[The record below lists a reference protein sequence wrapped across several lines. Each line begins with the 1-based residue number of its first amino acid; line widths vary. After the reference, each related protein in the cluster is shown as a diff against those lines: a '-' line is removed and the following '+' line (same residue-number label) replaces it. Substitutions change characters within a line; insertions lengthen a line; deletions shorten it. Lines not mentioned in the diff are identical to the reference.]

1 MAVIKSMKLKG
12 FKSFAK
18 NLDLEFGTGFNCV
31 IGPNGSGKSN
41 IMDALCFVLGK
52 LSAKSMRAEKSSN
65 LIFNGGKKGSPLKEA
80 EVSIIFTNENKEFPV
95 ESEEVKITRVIRKNG
110 TSVYKIN
117 DQVLTRQQ
125 IIEALSKAR
134 IDPDGHNIILQGDI
148 VRFMEMR
155 PDKRRELLEEIAGIS
170 IFEDKKAKALNS
182 LNKVESQLNDATLI
196 LREREVY
203 LRELKKDKDQAEK
216 YRNLEKNIK
225 SNKATY
231 LNIQIKDKQLK
242 LDEIKSRISKQE
254 QKIKKLNETID
265 QIRKKI
271 EKKKQELK
279 DINANIEEKGEK
291 EAISLQDDVEKIKT
305 NLATNTE
312 RLATCRN
319 EVSKLTERKRQLITS
334 EEETGKTIKGLENSR
349 KELLQETQ
357 NLKEKEVKQS
367 IQLKQLKSKLGLT
380 ENTELNKIEEELD
393 KKTESYEELQTKNQ
407 EFLRE
412 KFNLDAQISSLNEKI
427 ASVEKLEKN
436 TDSKKTKI
444 EFEKISKELT
454 RSLTE
459 DTAIYSQLKK
469 VREDYAKLNEDL
481 FKVQTQQSSIKATT
495 EADRAVRNILS
506 QKKSNVYGTVA
517 QLGKVDK
524 KFSTA
529 LGVAAGPRI
538 KSLVVADD
546 KVAAECI
553 RYLKSTKAG
562 IATFLPM
569 NKIRPRPTTKI
580 SGQGIYG
587 SAIDLIDFDNKFKNI
602 FSYVFA
608 NTLIVENINV
618 ARRVGIGKVRMA
630 TLEGDIVEVSGAM
643 VGGYRAKRVGMSF
656 QEKTLSSNI
665 TKIGKEIDQKKRL
678 KELLEDKKV
687 KNEDKINSLRERKSQ
702 LEAEIIKIE
711 RTSSGFSLTE
721 LKKQRDDIKSSNVYD
736 EYARI
741 GKELQVINSELQVLK
756 SSREKIR
763 GKSSGLS
770 QGKSEL
776 ETVEN
781 KRLAT
786 REDIAKKNT
795 EIKNIDLQI
804 INIYLP
810 EKDKINK
817 LAKGC
822 DKESEDFKTEFKT
835 LESLIKTQQIS
846 LKQKESAKSKFQQA
860 YKDLFSNRNKI
871 SEETQKLET
880 STLIEAEKEK
890 TINDR
895 INNFSIDKAKITAEL
910 EALNF
915 EFEDYKGISLRRGID
930 IGQLKHEIKNFEIM
944 MTKMGNVNMRALE
957 IYEEAQ
963 KEHDRLTEN
972 TQKLGQEREEVL
984 NLITEIETNKKS
996 IFMKTFKELN
1006 KNFGRIFLT
1015 LSRKGEANL
1024 ELENPEDP
1032 LSAGIEIRVR
1042 LIGNKFL
1049 DIKSL
1054 SGGEKTMAALA
1065 LIFAIQEYQPAAFYL
1080 LDEVD
1085 AALDKKNSELL
1096 SELIGKYSGTA
1107 QYVMISHNDQVIS
1120 EADYVY
1126 GVSMH
1131 ETGISKVVS
1140 LKL

>member
-18 NLDLEFGTGFNCV
+18 PLDLEFGTGFNCV

-52 LSAKSMRAEKSSN
+52 LSAKSMRAERSSN
-65 LIFNGGKKGSPLKEA
+65 LIFNGGKKGSPLKDA
-80 EVSIIFTNENKEFPV
+80 EVSIVFSNENKEFPI
-95 ESEEVKITRVIRKNG
+95 ETDEVKLSRIIKSNG
-110 TSVYKIN
+110 TSTYKIN
-117 DQVLTRQQ
+117 DQTLTRQQ

-155 PDKRRELLEEIAGIS
+155 PDRRRELIEEIAGIS
-170 IFEDKKAKALNS
+170 IFEDKKAKALNA

-231 LNIQIKDKQLK
+231 INSQIKDKQLK
-242 LDEIKSRISKQE
+242 LDEVKSKISKQE
-254 QKIKKLNETID
+254 QRIKKLNETID

-271 EKKKQELK
+271 EKRKQELK

-305 NLATNTE
+305 DLATNTE
-312 RLATCRN
+312 RLSTCRN

-334 EEETGKTIKGLENSR
+334 EQDTEKTIKELENSK
-349 KELLQETQ
+349 KELLREIEI
-357 NLKEKEVKQS
+357 LKEKESKQS
-367 IQLKQLKSKLGLT
+367 TQVKQLKSKLGFT
-380 ENTELNKIEEELD
+380 ENTELDNIENQLD
-393 KKTESYEELQTKNQ
+393 KKTESYDSLQTKNQ
-407 EFLRE
+407 ELLRE
-412 KFNLDAQISSLNEKI
+412 KFNLDAQTSSLNEKI
-427 ASVEKLEKN
+427 SSVEKLEKSI
-436 TDSKKTKI
+436 DSKKTKS
-444 EFEKISKELT
+444 EFEKISKELIK
-454 RSLTE
+454 SLNE
-459 DTAIYSQLKK
+459 DTVLYSQLKK
-469 VREDYAKLNEDL
+469 VREEYAALNENL
-481 FKVQTQQSSIKATT
+481 FKAQTQQSGIKATT
-495 EADRAVRNILS
+495 EADRAVKNILNL
-506 QKKSNVYGTVA
+506 KKPNIYGTVA

-529 LGVAAGPRI
+529 LEVAAGPRI
-538 KSLVVADD
+538 KSLVVKDD
-546 KVAAECI
+546 KIAAECI
-553 RYLKSTKAG
+553 RHLKATKAG

-569 NKIRPRPTTKI
+569 NKIRPRPTTKLR
-580 SGQGIYG
+580 GQGVYG
-587 SAIDLIDFDNKFKNI
+587 SAIDLIDFDNKFKDI

-608 NTLIVENINV
+608 NTLIVENINI
-618 ARRVGIGKVRMA
+618 ARRVGIGKVRMV
-630 TLEGDIVEVSGAM
+630 TLEGDLVEISGAM
-643 VGGYRAKRVGMSF
+643 IGGYRFKRVGLSF
-656 QEKTLSSNI
+656 QEKSLSSSI
-665 TKIGKEIDQKKRL
+665 TKIGQEIDQKKRL
-678 KELLEDKKV
+678 KELLESRKV
-687 KNEDKINSLRERKSQ
+687 ENEDRINSLRERKSQ

-711 RTSSGFSLTE
+711 RTSSGMSLTE
-721 LKKQRDDIKSSNVYD
+721 LKKQRDNIKSSNVYS
-736 EYARI
+736 EYSEV
-741 GKELQVINSELQVLK
+741 GKELQIINSEIQKLK
-756 SSREKIR
+756 ISREKLR
-763 GKSSGLS
+763 GKSSSSS
-770 QGKSEL
+770 QGQTEL
-776 ETVEN
+776 DTVEN
-781 KRLAT
+781 KRLTT

-804 INIYLP
+804 MNIYLP
-810 EKDKINK
+810 EKEKINK

-822 DKESEDFKTEFKT
+822 DKEAEDFKSELKT
-835 LESLIKTQQIS
+835 LESLIRTQQTL
-846 LKQKESAKSKFQQA
+846 LKQKESDKAKFQQA
-860 YKDLFSNRNKI
+860 YKGLFSTRNKM
-871 SEETQKLET
+871 SEDIQKLET

-890 TINDR
+890 TINDK
-895 INNFSIDKAKITAEL
+895 INNYSIDRAKITAEL
-910 EALNF
+910 EALNL
-915 EFEDYKGISLRRGID
+915 EFEDFKGIPLRRGID
-930 IGQLKHEIKNFEIM
+930 ISQLKHEIRNFETMIE
-944 MTKMGNVNMRALE
+944 KMGNVNMRALE
-957 IYEEAQ
+957 IYEEAK
-963 KEHDRLTEN
+963 KEHDRLTEQ
-972 TQKLGQEREEVL
+972 TGKLGQEREDVL
-984 NLITEIETNKKS
+984 NLIAEIETNKKS

-1024 ELENPEDP
+1024 ELEDKEDP
-1032 LSAGIEIRVR
+1032 LSAGIDIRVR

-1096 SELIGKYSGTA
+1096 SELIAKYSGTA
-1107 QYVMISHNDQVIS
+1107 QYIMISHNDHVIS